1 MLLVSLVYCC
11 YLCSFI
17 ILRLHLN
24 VVNFDLNSCSHFFVI
39 SYFQLKPTQP
49 WFSGILSE
57 EDFELVNPHR
67 AVFLRQLRDL
77 ASRKQRILKDRTLSD
92 DQKNVQ
98 LAELAL
104 PNSADPSSGIRLE
117 DLG

>member
-1 MLLVSLVYCC
+1 MKS
-11 YLCSFI
+11 
-17 ILRLHLN
+17 
-24 VVNFDLNSCSHFFVI
+24 
-39 SYFQLKPTQP
+39 TQA
-49 WFSGILSE
+49 WFAGILSE

-77 ASRKQRILKDRTLSD
+77 ASRKQRILKDKSLTD

-104 PNSADPSSGIRLE
+104 PNPANLSCSVRLE
-117 DLG
+117 DLGYDLIEIISNLKKCR